1 LLLVANPVASRF
13 TGATHRDVTEILSVA
28 FDVATVWPNGPQEA
42 CEVAS
47 AAAAEG
53 VDVVA
58 AMGGDG
64 IAHRIANAVAGTNT
78 ALAVIPAGTT
88 NVLARVIGLTANP
101 RRAAQRIAAGP
112 TIELPT
118 LRVVTRPDERD
129 DIALFSAGVGLD
141 ADIVALA
148 EKDPIRK
155 VGFGPVHYARSA
167 LSVVVREYAR
177 AQPTMRIAAPGRRAD
192 AVGLFVQLHDR
203 YTDVARLPMR
213 LTPTRGAGLTALVVQ
228 RVTAPIAGRVL
239 ARGLTRRDLRRLPGV
254 EVWQGIAGLTV
265 DADPPARCQADGELL
280 GTADRIEM
288 SPSNRRLLVI
298 ASP

>member
-1 LLLVANPVASRF
+1 MLLVANPMASRF
-13 TGATHRDVTEILSVA
+13 TGARYRDVTEILSVA

-42 CEVAS
+42 WEIAS

-64 IAHRIANAVAGTNT
+64 IAHRIANAVAGTDA

-101 RRAAQRIAAGP
+101 RRAAERIVAG
-112 TIELPT
+112 TTSELPA
-118 LRVVTRPDERD
+118 LRVVTHPGETD
-129 DIALFSAGVGLD
+129 DIALFSVGVGLD

-148 EKDPIRK
+148 EKEPIRK
-155 VGFGPVHYARSA
+155 VGLGPVHYARSA
-167 LSVVVREYAR
+167 LSVMVREYAR
-177 AQPTMRIAAPGRRAD
+177 AHPTLRVAAPARRAD
-192 AVGLFVQLHDR
+192 AVGLFVQVHDR

-213 LTPTRGAGLTALVVQ
+213 LTPTRSAGLTALVIH
-228 RVTAPIAGRVL
+228 RVTAPIAARVV
-239 ARGLTRRDLRRLPGV
+239 ARGLTRRDLNRVPGV
-254 EVWQGIAGLTV
+254 EVWQGIAHLTV

-280 GTADRIEM
+280 GTADRIEI
-288 SPSNRRLLVI
+288 SPSDRRLLVI
-298 ASP
+298 TSP